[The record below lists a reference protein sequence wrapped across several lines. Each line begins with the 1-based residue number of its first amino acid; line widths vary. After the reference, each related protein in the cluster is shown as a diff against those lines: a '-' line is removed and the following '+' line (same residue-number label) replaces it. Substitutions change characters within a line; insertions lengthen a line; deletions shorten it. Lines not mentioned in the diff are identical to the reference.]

1 MIVQPDGLTKYQR
14 VELGPIVD
22 GLRVVRSGLEGNE
35 TVIVEGIGKVRPNLK
50 VNAEPTDMN
59 KYATDQL
66 AMETHISQEPVDQL
80 VATKAVPSRAH

>member
-1 MIVQPDGLTKYQR
+1 

-35 TVIVEGIGKVRPNLK
+35 TVIVEGIGKVQPNLK
-50 VNAEPTDMN
+50 VNAKQIDMN

-66 AMETHISQEPVDQL
+66 AMETHIVREPVDQL
-80 VATKAVPSRAH
+80 AAIKAVPSLAH